1 MWHEKCSLKTQTNVN
16 VNVCGSMIG
25 KIVRN
30 YNGRKKLKKNKVEGK
45 TKNTRTKGRR
55 NKSQ

>member
-30 YNGRKKLKKNKVEGK
+30 YNGRKKLKKKQ
-45 TKNTRTKGRR
+45 GRR
-55 NKSQ
+55 KDKKDKDKRTNK

>member
-30 YNGRKKLKKNKVEGK
+30 YNGRKKLKKKQGKGK
-45 TKNTRTKGRR
+45 TKKGRT